1 MVNAADPDCTI
12 SMILH
17 KINKEPYL
25 QPNSTSK
32 PSPNELRSRQT
43 QKRDTAQKVTKSNYH
58 RVLSIV
64 GRSRDPIS
72 KHKIERAFAKE
83 SDPNKKSKKAHVYRM
98 IRSLSAEDRRC
109 LVKFLDIKLKDKCMR
124 RISELEKRD
133 GVDYHQIPD
142 LILGDIQT
150 TFFPDQNAQAVSEI
164 EKMCWNTRNW
174 RYLLNLRGF
183 LLFVNGES
191 RSTVHGSKDR
201 IRKVM
206 LSPITMDHSPFL
218 MYWQDFEEMDFDAIG
233 VLKSL
238 VTDFGES
245 VIFDRS
251 ISTENL
257 LLRLTERYYEK
268 VTRHFDFLE
277 EFILIDPSNREQLKK
292 YSELQISGK
301 LREYR
306 LTMLKLLK
314 RLLSEQVA
322 IVDRIYEMYSR

>member
-1 MVNAADPDCTI
+1 
-12 SMILH
+12 
-17 KINKEPYL
+17 
-25 QPNSTSK
+25 
-32 PSPNELRSRQT
+32 
-43 QKRDTAQKVTKSNYH
+43 
-58 RVLSIV
+58 
-64 GRSRDPIS
+64 
-72 KHKIERAFAKE
+72 
-83 SDPNKKSKKAHVYRM
+83 
-98 IRSLSAEDRRC
+98 
-109 LVKFLDIKLKDKCMR
+109 
-124 RISELEKRD
+124 
-133 GVDYHQIPD
+133 
-142 LILGDIQT
+142 
-150 TFFPDQNAQAVSEI
+150 
-164 EKMCWNTRNW
+164 
-174 RYLLNLRGF
+174 
-183 LLFVNGES
+183 
-191 RSTVHGSKDR
+191 
-201 IRKVM
+201 
-206 LSPITMDHSPFL
+206 